1 MMQYTLTLGMLTM
14 TKNLLEY
21 ALRYAEK
28 GFYVLP
34 LSQDKTPLIKFAN
47 HPSLTSDDIKT
58 IWNKYPYAQIGLRTV
73 QFFVVDIDNEA
84 GHGTDGFKSIKG
96 INLNETLSQTTAS
109 GGKQFFYKKPKDISL
124 SQNIGVL
131 DGVDIKAHINNYVM
145 VAPSE
150 RNNTAYTW
158 DNHLPMNEPS
168 TDIINLVQQSKPNR
182 DNDIQIRFNNSF
194 RTKKYTGK
202 LIDEI
207 VTGTTHGTR
216 NDWLTRMTG
225 KLLFSGAEQENVYRM
240 LCTINDNFIDEPL
253 EESEVNKIFI
263 SMVNKDGG
271 Q

>member
-1 MMQYTLTLGMLTM
+1 MMLTM

-168 TDIINLVQQSKPNR
+168 TDIINLMNQSKPK
-182 DNDIQIRFNNSF
+182 IQSKNIILNFNNSNGI
-194 RTKKYTGK
+194 RLKKYTGK

-216 NDWLTRMTG
+216 NDWLTRMTA
-225 KLLFSGAEQENVYRM
+225 KLLNSGAERENIYYL
-240 LCTINDNFIDEPL
+240 LCVINQNFIDEPL
-253 EESEVNKIFI
+253 EESEVNKIFR